1 MPNQIPD
8 ELTATMRGWRHQLHA
23 MPETAFE
30 EAETS
35 AYVAGLLESFG
46 IEVNRGLGG
55 TGVVGTLRKG
65 DGPAIGL
72 RAELDALDIEEVRDL
87 PYKSRNRGKMH
98 ACGHDGHMAMLLG
111 AARHLAGSDSFRGT
125 VRFIFQPAEENEGG
139 GLRMV
144 EDGLFEQCP
153 VERVYG
159 MHNWPGIAVG
169 RMALRPGPVMAAS
182 DMFEILVTGQGTH
195 AGMPHMGSD
204 AIVAASA
211 LVGALQTIPSRMI
224 HPADPSVVSV
234 TQIHGGHT
242 WNGVPAEV
250 VLRGTVRSF
259 DPGVRDTIEAAMSRI
274 AAGVAATHGVAAAV
288 TYDRRYP
295 ATVNHLDAV
304 ARVEAVA
311 GAMFGER
318 NLVTDALPSMG
329 AEDFSYMLQQRPGCF
344 AWIGAGPTENGHVL
358 HNEHYDF
365 NDALLPLGAGFWVR
379 LVEAELPAGR
389 P

>member
-1 MPNQIPD
+1 LTSHASD
-8 ELTATMRGWRHQLHA
+8 HLTAQMRAWRHHLHA
-23 MPETAFE
+23 IPETAFE

-35 AYVAGLLESFG
+35 DYVAALLTEFG
-46 IEVNRGLGG
+46 IEVGRGLGG
-55 TGVVGTLRKG
+55 TGIVGTLTRG
-65 DGPAIGL
+65 RGPAIGL

-87 PYKSRNRGKMH
+87 PHRSRHPGKMH

-111 AARHLAGSDSFRGT
+111 AARYLSSSDSFRGT

-139 GLRMV
+139 GRRMI
-144 EDGLFEQCP
+144 EEGLFERFP
-153 VERVYG
+153 VDAVYG
-159 MHNWPGIAVG
+159 MHNWPGIEFG
-169 RMALRPGPVMAAS
+169 RMALRSGPVMAAS
-182 DMFEILVTGQGTH
+182 DMFEIVVTGQGTH

-211 LVGALQTIPSRMI
+211 LVGALQTIPSRSI

-259 DPGVRDTIEAAMSRI
+259 DPGVRDTIEAVMGRI
-274 AAGVAATHGVAAAV
+274 AAGVADAHGVSASV
-288 TYDRRYP
+288 MYDRRYP
-295 ATVNHLDAV
+295 ATVNHPESVRTVVAV
-304 ARVEAVA
+304 AASLF
-311 GAMFGER
+311 GAD
-318 NLVTDALPSMG
+318 NVVTDALPSMG
-329 AEDFSYMLQQRPGCF
+329 AEDFSYMLQERPGCF
-344 AWIGAGPTENGHVL
+344 VWLGAGPTSGGHVL

-365 NDALLPLGAGFWVR
+365 NDRLLPIGAEFWIR
-379 LVEAELPAGR
+379 LVQSELPVGQ

>member
-1 MPNQIPD
+1 
-8 ELTATMRGWRHQLHA
+8 

-30 EAETS
+30 EEETS
-35 AYVAGLLESFG
+35 AYVAGLLDSFG
-46 IEVNRGLGG
+46 IEVRRGIGG
-55 TGVVGTLRKG
+55 TGIVGTLRRG
-65 DGPAIGL
+65 EGPAIGL
-72 RAELDALDIEEVRDL
+72 RAELDALDIEEAGDL
-87 PYKSRNRGKMH
+87 PYRSRNRGKMH

-125 VRFIFQPAEENEGG
+125 VCFIFQPAEENEGG

-144 EDGLFEQCP
+144 QDGLFEECP
-153 VERVYG
+153 VDRVFG
-159 MHNWPGIAVG
+159 MHNWPGIDVG
-169 RMALRPGPVMAAS
+169 RMALRSGPVMAAS
-182 DMFEILVTGQGTH
+182 DMFEILVAGQGTH

-211 LVGALQTIPSRMI
+211 LVGALQTIPSRTI

-234 TQIHGGHT
+234 TQIHGGQT

-259 DPGVRDTIEAAMSRI
+259 DPGVRDAIEAAMGRI
-274 AAGVAATHGVAAAV
+274 AAGIAQAHGVAAAV

-295 ATVNHLDAV
+295 ATVNHPDAV
-304 ARVEAVA
+304 ARVETVA
-311 GAMFGER
+311 ADLFGAH

-344 AWIGAGPTENGHVL
+344 VWLGAGPTEGGHVL

-365 NDALLPLGAGFWVR
+365 NDGLLPLGAGFWVR
-379 LVEAELPAGR
+379 LVQAELPAGK